1 MVKITLWTLED
12 EANEPKWFGKVAWGE
27 AITYAAL
34 QSILEENETLDSAF
48 GFWDVE
54 DKRCMRKQLEWLNN
68 IFSNIYIIHMEG
80 GGAKYNMCVIDGSH
94 DIDFVEAIA
103 TKVV

>member
-1 MVKITLWTLED
+1 
-12 EANEPKWFGKVAWGE
+12 
-27 AITYAAL
+27 
-34 QSILEENETLDSAF
+34 
-48 GFWDVE
+48 
-54 DKRCMRKQLEWLNN
+54 MRKQLEWLNN